1 MKRKRA
7 EQRQALLDQAAVL
20 IDQLLDWQ
28 EQTPQPNLTQIEEI
42 VLKLRKQLG
51 EQLALA
57 VIEQQEAK
65 RPAPGPLCAQ
75 CQREMHYKAQKDN
88 TVESRVGTLPL
99 QRGYY
104 YCETCRTGLFPP
116 RPSTGNVGPPLECA
130 ARQTSR
136 VVERFGA
143 VCASGSNL
151 ESGRTGCDVG

>member
-7 EQRQALLDQAAVL
+7 EQRQALLAQAAVL
-20 IDQLLDWQ
+20 IDELLDWQ

-57 VIEQQEAK
+57 VIEQQAAK
-65 RPAPGPLCAQ
+65 RPAPGPCCPT

-99 QRGYY
+99 ERGYY
-104 YCETCRTGLFPP
+104 YCQTCRTGLFPP
-116 RPSTGNVGPPLECA
+116 GSTTGTVGQPLE
-130 ARQTSR
+130 
-136 VVERFGA
+136 
-143 VCASGSNL
+143 
-151 ESGRTGCDVG
+151 

>member
-1 MKRKRA
+1 MKPKRA
-7 EQRQALLDQAAVL
+7 ELKQVLLEQAAVL
-20 IDQLLDWQ
+20 IDELLDWQ
-28 EQTPQPNLTQIEEI
+28 EQTPQPNLTQIEGI

-57 VIEQQEAK
+57 VIEQQAAK
-65 RPAPGPLCAQ
+65 RPAPGPRCPQ

-116 RPSTGNVGPPLECA
+116 RPTTGTVGRPLE
-130 ARQTSR
+130 
-136 VVERFGA
+136 
-143 VCASGSNL
+143 
-151 ESGRTGCDVG
+151 

>member
-20 IDQLLDWQ
+20 IDELLEWQ
-28 EQTPQPNLTQIEEI
+28 EQTSQPNLTQIEEI

-51 EQLALA
+51 EQMALA
-57 VIEQQEAK
+57 VIEQQAAK
-65 RPAPGPLCAQ
+65 RPAPGPVCAQ
-75 CQREMHYKAQKDN
+75 CQREMHYKAHKDN

-116 RPSTGNVGPPLECA
+116 GPPTRTVGQPLE
-130 ARQTSR
+130 
-136 VVERFGA
+136 
-143 VCASGSNL
+143 
-151 ESGRTGCDVG
+151 